1 MTRYF
6 KFLAIAATSL
16 VFTGCAIKQAD
27 VDYSAFRQHQPKS
40 ILVLPPLNNTSDLRA
55 TYSVMASTTLPLAE
69 AGYYVFPIALVDQ
82 TFKENGLVNPGE
94 MHQASP
100 RKLNEI
106 FGADAVLY
114 ITVTNYG
121 ATSALAGSNIVVSA
135 EAALIDTRTSTKLWE
150 GRASASDAEGKQNQN
165 QTGLVGLLIQ
175 GIINQV
181 ANSVSDPGY
190 RIGRITNQ
198 RLLSTETRG
207 LLPGPRSPK
216 FEQAQGQ

>member
-1 MTRYF
+1 MTRYL
-6 KFLAIAATSL
+6 KLLALLATAL
-16 VFTGCAIKQAD
+16 VFTGCATHKQSD

-55 TYSVMASTTLPLAE
+55 TYSVMSSATWPLAE
-69 AGYYVFPIALVDQ
+69 AGYYVFPVALVDQ
-82 TFKENGLVNPGE
+82 TFKENGLQNPGE

-100 RKLNEI
+100 KKLNEI
-106 FGADAVLY
+106 FGADAALY
-114 ITVTNYG
+114 ITITNYG
-121 ATSALAGSNIVVSA
+121 ASSALLGGDVVVTAQAS
-135 EAALIDTRTSTKLWE
+135 LIDTRTGSTLWE
-150 GRASASDAEGKQNQN
+150 CKASASDAEGKQNQN
-165 QTGLVGLLIQ
+165 GLVGLLIQ
-175 GIINQV
+175 GIISQI

-198 RLLSTETRG
+198 RLLNAGPRG

>member
-1 MTRYF
+1 MTRYL
-6 KFLAIAATSL
+6 KLLALLATTA
-16 VFTGCAIKQAD
+16 VFTGCATKQAD

-55 TYSVMASTTLPLAE
+55 TYSVMSSTTLPLAE
-69 AGYYVFPIALVDQ
+69 AGYYVFPVALVDQ
-82 TFKENGLVNPGE
+82 TFKENGLQNPGE

-106 FGADAVLY
+106 FGADAALY
-114 ITVTNYG
+114 ITITSYG
-121 ATSALAGSNIVVSA
+121 ATSALAGGSVVVTA
-135 EAALIDTRTSTKLWE
+135 EAALVDTRTSTKLWQ
-150 GRASASDAEGKQNQN
+150 GKASASDAEGKQNQN
-165 QTGLVGLLIQ
+165 GLVGLLIQ

-198 RLLSTETRG
+198 RLLNTGMRG
-207 LLPGPRSPK
+207 LLPGPRSPR

>member
-1 MTRYF
+1 MTRYL
-6 KFLAIAATSL
+6 KLLALLATTV
-16 VFTGCAIKQAD
+16 VFTGCATKQAD
-27 VDYSAFRQHQPKS
+27 VDYSAFRQYQPKS

-55 TYSVMASTTLPLAE
+55 TYSVMSSTTLPLAE

-82 TFKENGLVNPGE
+82 TFKENGLQNPGE

-106 FGADAVLY
+106 FGADAALY
-114 ITVTNYG
+114 ITITSYG
-121 ATSALAGSNIVVSA
+121 ATSALAGGSVVVTA
-135 EAALIDTRTSTKLWE
+135 EAALVDTRTSTKLWE
-150 GRASASDAEGKQNQN
+150 GKASASDAEGKQNQN
-165 QTGLVGLLIQ
+165 GLVGLVIQ
-175 GIINQV
+175 GIINQI

-198 RLLSTETRG
+198 RLLNTGTRG

>member
-1 MTRYF
+1 MTRYL
-6 KFLAIAATSL
+6 KLLALLATTL
-16 VFTGCAIKQAD
+16 VFTGCATHKQAD

-55 TYSVMASTTLPLAE
+55 TYSVMSSTTWPLAE
-69 AGYYVFPIALVDQ
+69 AGYYVFPVALVDQ
-82 TFKENGLVNPGE
+82 TFKENGLQNPGE

-100 RKLNEI
+100 KKLNEI
-106 FGADAVLY
+106 FGADAALY
-114 ITVTNYG
+114 ISITNYG
-121 ATSALAGSNIVVSA
+121 ATSALLGGDVVVTAQAS
-135 EAALIDTRTSTKLWE
+135 LIDTRTGTTLWE
-150 GRASASDAEGKQNQN
+150 GKSSASDAEGKQNQN
-165 QTGLVGLLIQ
+165 GLVGLLVQ

-198 RLLSTETRG
+198 RLLNAGPRG

>member
-1 MTRYF
+1 MTRYL
-6 KFLAIAATSL
+6 KLLALLATTL
-16 VFTGCAIKQAD
+16 VFTGCATHKQAD
-27 VDYSAFRQHQPKS
+27 VDYSTFRQHQPKS

-55 TYSVMASTTLPLAE
+55 TYSVMSSTTLPLAE
-69 AGYYVFPIALVDQ
+69 AGYYVFPVALVDQ
-82 TFKENGLVNPGE
+82 TFKENGLQNPGE

-100 RKLNEI
+100 KKLNEI
-106 FGADAVLY
+106 FGADAALY
-114 ITVTNYG
+114 ITITNYG
-121 ATSALAGSNIVVSA
+121 ASSALLGGNVVVTAQAS
-135 EAALIDTRTSTKLWE
+135 LIDTRTSSTLWE
-150 GRASASDAEGKQNQN
+150 GKASASDAEGKQNQN
-165 QTGLVGLLIQ
+165 GLVGLLVQ

-198 RLLSTETRG
+198 RLLNAGPRG